1 MADKKTISNRR
12 AGYDYDLGQKVVAGI
27 ALKGFEV
34 AAVRRQR
41 VSLKGAFVDVKDGQ
55 VWLRNLEVFNP
66 GNQANATATAHRL
79 LLTKPQIRK
88 LKASLEAKNNT
99 IVPTRLILDK
109 HIKVEL
115 APAKGRRRHDK
126 REAIK
131 KRESDRRIRRTLQSS
146 KGGT

>member
-12 AGYDYDLGQKVVAGI
+12 AGFDYDLGQKVVAGI

-34 AAVRRQR
+34 AGIRRQR
-41 VSLKGAFVDVKDGQ
+41 VSLKNAFVDVKDGQ
-55 VWLRNLEVFNP
+55 VWLRNLEVFDA
-66 GNQANATATAHRL
+66 GSRTNAASAAHRL

-88 LKASLEAKNNT
+88 LKASLETKHNT
-99 IVPTRLILDK
+99 IVPIKLILNK

-115 APAKGRRRHDK
+115 APAKGRKRYDK

-131 KRESDRRIRRTLQSS
+131 KRESDRRIRRTLQGN
-146 KGGT
+146 KGRI